1 MPYWCIAEPREFSSV
16 SRWERPNR
24 IVDEFLYA
32 FSIYGVPLAIGV
44 LSLVALA
51 TWNSQYA
58 VVSGHPI
65 EFRFIEQQTAT
76 MTPGEAAQEI
86 RSAGRSVSD
95 LDTHLSERPF
105 WFSFSL
111 PASPDV
117 ESNRI
122 EFPSRH
128 AQQLDCWNDETL
140 AEIGKA
146 TRDSLSGRLSR
157 VKAGFMLRVSGNSSG
172 RILCR
177 AVFSGPARISVQ
189 LWDESQLAIADAD
202 HHHRSGILEGSLNM
216 LAAFML
222 LAAII
227 NREWLYVL
235 FAAWLIANLRLA
247 ALSAGWDAQWLG
259 HDVPLN
265 WVHPLRKLTIASYY
279 ILTYTLFVRLF
290 PGEMKRVG
298 YTGLL
303 RLAQWMGPPLLV
315 AALVLP
321 YVSFLPIMWG
331 VVAIGS
337 LVLVFLLLRI
347 LYLTRS
353 SVANWYAASIAI
365 TVVSGLSE
373 VVSAAMGVTTVIWA
387 SNSVTAAAA
396 SSLMAALAVAAQ
408 MREERRER
416 LRAQAELSSAYDALP
431 IGLFT
436 LNMAGAFI
444 GFNPALRTMLNAA
457 GETDDGAKCWQGL
470 FGDDSW
476 NQLRLVAASGGGDL
490 EMHGLQG
497 TSLAN
502 KTFHVKATVSGD
514 RIEGSMQDVTDRAK
528 ATERLE
534 YLAEY
539 DALTNV
545 LNRRGVERALTV
557 ATRDLA
563 SQRPLAIAYLDLDRF
578 KLINDLY
585 GHTTGDEVLRE
596 ICERIKSELGPDHQI
611 GRFGG
616 DEFVVVFHNTTIDAA
631 TATCRRMI
639 GAIED
644 EPCHIGDKAFQVKGS
659 IGLVEVMDSTIIRD
673 VISIADNACRE
684 AKRNPTSLVVYERG
698 ARAFRERS
706 EELALIGRFGVG
718 RVPDGLFLDM
728 QPIMSLTAPYDSLD
742 FEVLLRLR
750 EADNSITPAGKV
762 ISAAENNGRISLI
775 DRWVLSTTLRW
786 LADNRERLQKT
797 RFVCVNLSGGSL
809 NDEKFIR
816 DAFAMV
822 AEAGNIASM
831 LCFEITESVALH
843 DLGNTNRFIDTVRS
857 YGAKVALD
865 DFGAGYTSFSYLKEL
880 AAEAVKIDGAFVR
893 DVNSHPANLAIVE
906 AIAEL
911 SHNLGMKTIAEWAE
925 DAATVAVLKEVG
937 VDYVQGYAVAR
948 PMSPERILSA
958 DSCAAL
964 IEDPQVARLVW
975 DGIGKLAI
983 PNEGE
988 IPSGLTLPPLPQRK
1002 RH

>member
-1 MPYWCIAEPREFSSV
+1 MQQLEIL
-16 SRWERPNR
+16 NR
-24 IVDEFLYA
+24 ILDRFLYRFSVFA
-32 FSIYGVPLAIGV
+32 FPLAICLISVVALSTWTPEYSYSPGTLVEFQAASKIEGV
-44 LSLVALA
+44 LSPQEVAA
-51 TWNSQYA
+51 TFSPNDQ
-58 VVSGHPI
+58 
-65 EFRFIEQQTAT
+65 RFLHK
-76 MTPGEAAQEI
+76 
-86 RSAGRSVSD
+86 S
-95 LDTHLSERPF
+95 THLSEAPIWLR
-105 WFSFSL
+105 FSISQ
-111 PASPDV
+111 SPTGDDV
-117 ESNRI
+117 VI

-128 AQQLDCWNDETL
+128 TQSLRCWNDNGHREVGT
-140 AEIGKA
+140 A
-146 TRDSLSGRLSR
+146 TRESVTGRFNSLRSGFVLDPGKIDSEQSFLCE
-157 VKAGFMLRVSGNSSG
+157 VVS
-172 RILCR
+172 
-177 AVFSGPARISVQ
+177 SGPARLSIKR
-189 LWDESQLAIADAD
+189 WDRSQLEVAANEDR
-202 HHHRSGILEGSLNM
+202 HGSGFLEGSLIM

-222 LAAII
+222 LAAVV
-227 NREWLYVL
+227 NRELMYIL
-235 FAAWLIANLRLA
+235 FVAWLVANLRLA
-247 ALSAGWDAQWLG
+247 ALSAGWDTQWLSKEI
-259 HDVPLN
+259 PSA
-265 WVHPLRKLTIASYY
+265 WVHPMRKITITAYY

-290 PGEMKRVG
+290 SEEMKLIG
-298 YTGLL
+298 YAALL
-303 RLAQWMGPPLLV
+303 RLAQWASIPLII
-315 AALVLP
+315 AAIFLP
-321 YVSFLPIMWG
+321 YGQFLPFMWG
-331 VVAIGS
+331 VVTLGS
-337 LVLVFLLLRI
+337 LILVLLLTRI
-347 LYLTRS
+347 LWLARS
-353 SVANWYAASIAI
+353 TVANWYAASIAI

-373 VVSAAMGVTTVIWA
+373 VIAAALGSTNTLWA
-387 SNSVTAAAA
+387 GNSVAAAAA
-396 SSLMAALAVAAQ
+396 SSLMAALAIAAQ

-416 LRAQAELSSAYDALP
+416 VRAQAELRGTYEALP

-436 LNMAGAFI
+436 TTLEGDFLQL
-444 GFNPALRTMLNAA
+444 NPAQKAMLGRVEESNSK
-457 GETDDGAKCWQGL
+457 ERRWQDY
-470 FGDDSW
+470 FGDESW
-476 NQLRLVAASGGGDL
+476 NLLRLVAEDGGDL
-490 EMHGLQG
+490 EIQG
-497 TSLAN
+497 SAGSALASR
-502 KTFHVKATVSGD
+502 TFHVKATVSGD

-539 DALTNV
+539 DPLTNV
-545 LNRRGVERALTV
+545 LNRRGIEKALAA
-557 ATRDLA
+557 ATADLA
-563 SQRPLAIAYLDLDRF
+563 EQHPLAIAYLDLDRF

-585 GHTTGDEVLRE
+585 GHTTGDDVLRD
-596 ICERIKSELGPDHQI
+596 ICGRIKTQLGAEHQI
-611 GRFGG
+611 GRVGG
-616 DEFVVVFHNTTIDAA
+616 DEFVIVFRGIPLEKAA
-631 TATCRRMI
+631 SICRRMI

-644 EPCHIGDKAFQVKGS
+644 ESCHIGDKAFQVKGS
-659 IGLVEVMDSTIIRD
+659 IGLIEVMDGTVIRD
-673 VISIADNACRE
+673 AISIADRACRE

-718 RVPDGLFLDM
+718 HVPDGLFLDM
-728 QPIMSLTAPYDSLD
+728 QPIMSLSAPYDSLN

-750 EADNSITPAGKV
+750 EPDNSITPAGKV

-775 DRWVLSTTLRW
+775 DRWVLSTTLNW
-786 LADNRERLQKT
+786 LAENRARLPKT

-822 AEAGNIASM
+822 AEAGSIASM
-831 LCFEITESVALH
+831 ICFEITESVALH
-843 DLGNTNRFIDTVRS
+843 DLGNTNRFIDTVRR

-975 DGIGKLAI
+975 DGIGKLETAHG
-983 PNEGE
+983 GE
-988 IPSGLTLPPLPQRK
+988 IPSGLVLPPLPIRR

>member
-1 MPYWCIAEPREFSSV
+1 MSY
-16 SRWERPNR
+16 WERTNEA
-24 IVDEFLYA
+24 VDKFCYA
-32 FSIYGVPLAIGV
+32 FSVYAVPLAVGL
-44 LSLVALA
+44 LSLVAWT
-51 TWNSQYA
+51 TWNNEYS
-58 VVSGHPI
+58 VVGGQALP
-65 EFRFIEQQTAT
+65 FRVIEQTQPT
-76 MTPGEAAQEI
+76 MAPAEALLALGAEVKPVLNQET
-86 RSAGRSVSD
+86 R
-95 LDTHLSERPF
+95 LSENPF
-105 WFSFSL
+105 WFRFSFTPL
-111 PASPDV
+111 SPDGTDV
-117 ESNRI
+117 RLEL
-122 EFPSRH
+122 PSRH
-128 AQQLDCWNDETL
+128 AQQLECWNADTL
-140 AEIGKA
+140 QFLG
-146 TRDSLSGRLSR
+146 SGSRSSVEGAISR
-157 VKAGFMLRVSGNSSG
+157 VKSGFELDLHDTRGDLD
-172 RILCR
+172 ILCR
-177 AVFSGPARISVQ
+177 AVHSGPARITLLQWQADQ
-189 LWDESQLAIADAD
+189 LTLSIADD
-202 HHHRSGILEGSLNM
+202 QHRSGLLEGSLLM
-216 LAAFML
+216 LAAFVL
-222 LAAII
+222 LVAVV
-227 NREWLYVL
+227 NHEWLYVL
-235 FAAWLIANLRLA
+235 FAAWLLTNFRLA
-247 ALSAGWDAQWLG
+247 GLSTGWDSLWLG
-259 HDVPLN
+259 HAIPVE
-265 WVHPLRKLTIASYY
+265 WVHPLRKLSIAAYY

-290 PGEMKRVG
+290 AEDIRRIG
-298 YTGLL
+298 YSALL
-303 RLAQWMGPPLLV
+303 HSAQWMGLPLL
-315 AALVLP
+315 AAAVLLP
-321 YVSFLPIMWG
+321 YALFLPAMW
-331 VVAIGS
+331 VVASIGAS
-337 LVLVFLLLRI
+337 ILVFLLIRI
-347 LYLTRS
+347 LMLSRS
-353 SVANWYAASIAI
+353 TVANWYGASIAI
-365 TVVSGLSE
+365 VLISTISE
-373 VVSAAMGVTTVIWA
+373 IVSAAIGVKSLLSA
-387 SNSVTAAAA
+387 SNSVTAAAS
-396 SSLMAALAVAAQ
+396 SSLMAALAIAAQ

-416 LRAQAELSSAYDALP
+416 VRAQAELRGTYEALP

-436 LNMAGAFI
+436 ANLTGHFLQL
-444 GFNPALRTMLNAA
+444 NPAQKSMLGFLENGSGSELR
-457 GETDDGAKCWQGL
+457 WQDY
-470 FGDDSW
+470 FGDESW
-476 NQLRLVAASGGGDL
+476 NYLRLVANGGCDL
-490 EMHGLQG
+490 EIHGSQG
-497 TSLAN
+497 TGLAN

-539 DALTNV
+539 DPLTNV
-545 LNRRGVERALTV
+545 LNRRGIEKALTT

-563 SQRPLAIAYLDLDRF
+563 GERPLAIAYLDLDRF

-596 ICERIKSELGPDHQI
+596 ICERIKAELSVDHQI
-611 GRFGG
+611 GRVGG
-616 DEFVVVFHNTTIDAA
+616 DEFVVVFHNTTIGAA

-659 IGLVEVMDSTIIRD
+659 IGLIEVVDGTIIRD

-750 EADNSITPAGKV
+750 EADNSVTPAGKV

-775 DRWVLSTTLRW
+775 DRWVLSTTLKW
-786 LADNRERLQKT
+786 LADNRARLPKT
-797 RFVCVNLSGGSL
+797 RFVCINLSGGSL

-857 YGAKVALD
+857 FGAKVALD

-975 DGIGKLAI
+975 DGIGKLSTSDD
-983 PNEGE
+983 GE
-988 IPSGLTLPPLPQRK
+988 TPSGLTLPPLPHRK

>member
-1 MPYWCIAEPREFSSV
+1 MF
-16 SRWERPNR
+16 
-24 IVDEFLYA
+24 
-32 FSIYGVPLAIGV
+32 GVPLAIGA
-44 LSLVALA
+44 LSVIALA
-51 TWNSQYA
+51 NWNSEYA
-58 VVSGHPI
+58 VDSGLPI
-65 EFRFIEQQTAT
+65 PFRVIAQSGDDESPADALRRLDAAAIEYTY
-76 MTPGEAAQEI
+76 
-86 RSAGRSVSD
+86 R
-95 LDTHLSERPF
+95 DTHLSEAPF
-105 WFSFSL
+105 WLRFAVRQDGGGG
-111 PASPDV
+111 PVV
-117 ESNRI
+117 EL
-122 EFPSRH
+122 PSRH
-128 AQQLDCWNDETL
+128 AQSFSCWNALTL
-140 AEIGKA
+140 
-146 TRDSLSGRLSR
+146 DRLGAANRAS
-157 VKAGFMLRVSGNSSG
+157 SSG
-172 RILCR
+172 DVRQVKTGFILTPESQR
-177 AVFSGPARISVQ
+177 AADLLCKGSFSGPARIELLQWTAAQFDKSV
-189 LWDESQLAIADAD
+189 LD
-202 HHHRSGILEGSLNM
+202 HHRHLGLVEGGLIM
-216 LAAFML
+216 LSAFVL
-222 LAAII
+222 LAAVI
-227 NREWLYVL
+227 NRDWMYVL
-235 FAAWLIANLRLA
+235 FAAWLVANLRLA
-247 ALSAGWDAQWLG
+247 ALSAGWDTQWLAR
-259 HDVPLN
+259 DVPLD
-265 WVHPLRKLTIASYY
+265 WIFPLRKLTIAVYY
-279 ILTYTLFVRLF
+279 LLTYTLFSRLF
-290 PGEMKRVG
+290 SDDLSRIGHSSVLRVAKWL
-298 YTGLL
+298 GL
-303 RLAQWMGPPLLV
+303 PLLLFAV
-315 AALVLP
+315 VLP
-321 YVSFLPIMWG
+321 YARFLPIMWG
-331 VVAIGS
+331 IVALGATI
-337 LVLVFLLLRI
+337 LVFLLTRI

-353 SVANWYAASIAI
+353 AVASWYAASIAI
-365 TVVSGLSE
+365 TLFSGLSE
-373 VVSAAMGVTTVIWA
+373 VVAAALGIRNLIWA
-387 SNSVTAAAA
+387 PNSVTAAAS
-396 SSLMAALAVAAQ
+396 SSLMAALAIAAQ
-408 MREERRER
+408 MREERQQRVK
-416 LRAQAELSSAYDALP
+416 AQAELESAYTALP

-436 LNMAGAFI
+436 LDLAGNFL
-444 GFNPALRTMLNAA
+444 GFNPALRAMLHAN
-457 GETDDGAKCWQGL
+457 GDLGRRNQRWQDF
-470 FGDDSW
+470 FGDESW
-476 NQLRLVAASGGGDL
+476 QELMLVAASGGDIEVQGKA
-490 EMHGLQG
+490 G
-497 TSLAN
+497 TSAAAM
-502 KTFHVKATVSGD
+502 TFHVKATISGR

-539 DALTNV
+539 DPLTNV
-545 LNRRGVERALTV
+545 LNRRGIEKVLAG

-563 SQRPLAIAYLDLDRF
+563 SHRPLALAYLDLDRF

-585 GHTTGDEVLRE
+585 GHTTGDDVLRE
-596 ICERIKSELGPDHQI
+596 ICERIKAKLSPDHQI
-611 GRFGG
+611 GRVGG
-616 DEFVVVFHNTTIDAA
+616 DEFVIVFQNTMIATAA
-631 TATCRRMI
+631 ATCRRMI

-659 IGLVEVMDSTIIRD
+659 IGLVEVMDGTIIRE

-698 ARAFRERS
+698 ARAFRERA

-718 RVPDGLFLDM
+718 RVPDGLFVDM
-728 QPIMSLTAPYDSLD
+728 QPIMSLTAPYDSLN

-775 DRWVLSTTLRW
+775 DRWVISTTLKW

-822 AEAGNIASM
+822 AEAGSIASM

-843 DLGNTNRFIDTVRS
+843 DLANTNRFIDTVRS

-964 IEDPQVARLVW
+964 IEDPQVARLIW
-975 DGIGKLAI
+975 EGIGKLAM
-983 PNEGE
+983 PNDGE
-988 IPSGLTLPPLPQRK
+988 IPSGLTLPPLPQRR

>member
-1 MPYWCIAEPREFSSV
+1 
-16 SRWERPNR
+16 
-24 IVDEFLYA
+24 
-32 FSIYGVPLAIGV
+32 VPLAIGI
-44 LSLVALA
+44 LSLVALT
-51 TWNSQYA
+51 TWDSQYA
-58 VVSGHPI
+58 VVSGHPV
-65 EFRFIEQQTAT
+65 EFRVIEQQTAA
-76 MTPGEAAQEI
+76 MTPGEASLEL
-86 RSAGRSVSD
+86 RSVGKSVSE

-105 WFSFSL
+105 WFSFSAPDL
-111 PASPDV
+111 PDDDDA
-117 ESNRI
+117 RI

-128 AQQLDCWNDETL
+128 AQQLECWNDETL
-140 AEIGKA
+140 QEIGNA

-157 VKAGFMLRVSGNSSG
+157 VKAGFMLRPSSARSE

-177 AVFSGPARISVQ
+177 SVFSGPARISIQ
-189 LWDESQLAIADAD
+189 RWDESQLAVSDAD
-202 HHHRSGILEGSLNM
+202 HHRRSGILEGSLNM

-259 HDVPLN
+259 YDVPLN

-279 ILTYTLFVRLF
+279 ILTYSLFVRLF
-290 PGEMKRVG
+290 PDEMKRVG
-298 YTGLL
+298 YSGLL
-303 RLAQWMGPPLLV
+303 HLAQWMGPPLLV

-321 YVSFLPIMWG
+321 YASFLPIMWD

-337 LVLVFLLLRI
+337 LILVFLLLRI

-373 VVSAAMGVTTVIWA
+373 VISAAIGVTTVIWA

-396 SSLMAALAVAAQ
+396 SSLMAALAIAAQ

-416 LRAQAELSSAYDALP
+416 LRAQAELRSAYDALP

-436 LNMAGAFI
+436 LNMTGNFV
-444 GFNPALRTMLNAA
+444 GFNPALRTMLEIAA
-457 GETDDGAKCWQGL
+457 ETGNGGRCWQKF
-470 FGDDSW
+470 FGDESW
-476 NQLRLVAASGGGDL
+476 NQLRLVAASGGDDL
-490 EMHGLQG
+490 EIHGRQN
-497 TSLAN
+497 TVLAN

-539 DALTNV
+539 DPLTNV
-545 LNRRGVERALTV
+545 LNRRGIEKALAA
-557 ATRDLA
+557 ATRSLA
-563 SQRPLAIAYLDLDRF
+563 AERPLAIAYLDLDRF

-585 GHTTGDEVLRE
+585 GHTTGDDVLRE
-596 ICERIKSELGPDHQI
+596 ICERIRTKLGPDHRI
-611 GRFGG
+611 GRVGG
-616 DEFVVVFHNTTIDAA
+616 DEFVVVFHNTTIESAA
-631 TATCRRMI
+631 ATCRRMI

-644 EPCHIGDKAFQVKGS
+644 EPCLIGDKAFQVKGS
-659 IGLVEVMDSTIIRD
+659 IGLIEVMDGTIIRD

-698 ARAFRERS
+698 ARAFRERA

-728 QPIMSLTAPYDSLD
+728 QPIMSLAAPYDSLN

-750 EADNSITPAGKV
+750 EADNSVTPAGKI

-775 DRWVLSTTLRW
+775 DRWVLSTTLKW
-786 LADNRERLQKT
+786 LSDNRERLQKT

-975 DGIGKLAI
+975 DGIGRLTT
-983 PNEGE
+983 PDDGE
-988 IPSGLTLPPLPQRK
+988 TPSGLTLPPLPHRR

>member
-1 MPYWCIAEPREFSSV
+1 
-16 SRWERPNR
+16 
-24 IVDEFLYA
+24 
-32 FSIYGVPLAIGV
+32 
-44 LSLVALA
+44 
-51 TWNSQYA
+51 
-58 VVSGHPI
+58 
-65 EFRFIEQQTAT
+65 
-76 MTPGEAAQEI
+76 
-86 RSAGRSVSD
+86 
-95 LDTHLSERPF
+95 
-105 WFSFSL
+105 
-111 PASPDV
+111 
-117 ESNRI
+117 
-122 EFPSRH
+122 
-128 AQQLDCWNDETL
+128 
-140 AEIGKA
+140 
-146 TRDSLSGRLSR
+146 
-157 VKAGFMLRVSGNSSG
+157 
-172 RILCR
+172 
-177 AVFSGPARISVQ
+177 
-189 LWDESQLAIADAD
+189 
-202 HHHRSGILEGSLNM
+202 
-216 LAAFML
+216 
-222 LAAII
+222 
-227 NREWLYVL
+227 
-235 FAAWLIANLRLA
+235 
-247 ALSAGWDAQWLG
+247 
-259 HDVPLN
+259 
-265 WVHPLRKLTIASYY
+265 
-279 ILTYTLFVRLF
+279 
-290 PGEMKRVG
+290 
-298 YTGLL
+298 
-303 RLAQWMGPPLLV
+303 
-315 AALVLP
+315 
-321 YVSFLPIMWG
+321 
-331 VVAIGS
+331 
-337 LVLVFLLLRI
+337 
-347 LYLTRS
+347 
-353 SVANWYAASIAI
+353 
-365 TVVSGLSE
+365 
-373 VVSAAMGVTTVIWA
+373 
-387 SNSVTAAAA
+387 
-396 SSLMAALAVAAQ
+396 MAALAIAAQ

-416 LRAQAELSSAYDALP
+416 VRAQAELRGTYEALP

-436 LNMAGAFI
+436 ASLAGNFLQL
-444 GFNPALRTMLNAA
+444 NPAQISMLGRAEDSQA
-457 GETDDGAKCWQGL
+457 DGRRWQDY
-470 FGDDSW
+470 FSDESW
-476 NQLRLVAASGGGDL
+476 NFLRLAASGGGDL
-490 EMHGLQG
+490 EIHGRQDTG
-497 TSLAN
+497 LAN

-539 DALTNV
+539 DPLTNV
-545 LNRRGVERALTV
+545 LNRRGIEKALDV

-563 SQRPLAIAYLDLDRF
+563 GQRPLAIAYLDLDRF

-596 ICERIKSELGPDHQI
+596 ICGRIKAELSADHQI
-611 GRFGG
+611 GRVGG
-616 DEFVVVFHNTTIDAA
+616 DEFVVVFHNTAIEAA

-659 IGLVEVMDSTIIRD
+659 IGLIEVVDGTIIRD
-673 VISIADNACRE
+673 VVSIADNACRE

-698 ARAFRERS
+698 ARAFRERA

-718 RVPDGLFLDM
+718 RVPDGLFLNM
-728 QPIMSLTAPYDSLD
+728 QPIMSLTAPFDSLN

-750 EADNSITPAGKV
+750 EADNSVTPAGKV

-775 DRWVLSTTLRW
+775 DRWVLSTTLKW
-786 LADNRERLQKT
+786 LADNRERLPKT
-797 RFVCVNLSGGSL
+797 RFVCINLSGGSL

-822 AEAGNIASM
+822 AEAGSIASM

-857 YGAKVALD
+857 FGAKVALD

-975 DGIGKLAI
+975 DGIGKLAA
-983 PNEGE
+983 PGDGE
-988 IPSGLTLPPLPQRK
+988 TPSGLTLPPLPQRK